1 MNRTLKVD
9 RTEALLAYLFT
20 ALPETKRTV
29 LKQRLKHGCVS
40 VNGRIQ
46 TQFDHALAPGD
57 EVRIESSPSR
67 AVTPALQFNL
77 EIIYEDDALL
87 VIHKP
92 AGLLSIATEKV
103 RRETAIFAVNDYL
116 NKKARAK
123 TRQSPFRKRVFIVHR
138 LDRDV
143 SGLLLLAKTEAVK
156 QKLQENWDRFK
167 KEYLAVVEGSPKERA
182 GTCSSYL
189 HENKLLRIFSSP
201 RPLTPEAKRA
211 VTHYEVL
218 KPGENYSLLKIRLET
233 GRKHQIRVHLSDL
246 GHPVAG
252 DKTYHARTNPCGR
265 IALHAWRL
273 EFRHPVTGKD
283 LVLTCPLPPPL
294 ARLVEKFE
302 DKRGYVLS

>member
-1 MNRTLKVD
+1 MNKTLKVD
-9 RTEALLAYLFT
+9 RKEALLAYLFA
-20 ALPETKRTV
+20 ALPETKKVV
-29 LKQRLKHGCVS
+29 LKQHLKHRCIS

-46 TQFDHALAPGD
+46 TQFDYALSPGD
-57 EVRIESSPSR
+57 EVRIESSKSR
-67 AVTPALQFNL
+67 AVTPALQFHI
-77 EIIYEDDALL
+77 EIVYEDTALL
-87 VIHKP
+87 VINKP
-92 AGLLSIATEKV
+92 AGLLSIATEKIH
-103 RRETAIFAVNDYL
+103 RETAIFAVNDYL
-116 NKKARAK
+116 NKKAAAE
-123 TRQSPFRKRVFIVHR
+123 TRRPKFQKRVFIVHR

-143 SGLLLLAKTEAVK
+143 SGLLILAKTEAVK
-156 QKLQENWDRFK
+156 LGLQENWDRFK

-189 HENKLLRIFSSP
+189 HENKFLRVFSSP

-252 DKTYHARTNPCGR
+252 DKFYNARSNPCGR

-273 EFRHPVTGKD
+273 EFKHPVTAKD
-283 LVLTCPLPPPL
+283 LVFTSPLPPPL
-294 ARLVEKFE
+294 ARLVEEKIE
-302 DKRGYVLS
+302 